1 MLTVAIVL
9 AVLAVAAVIVV
20 AAVNYLRSSSDGGGA
35 APVAGTSGA
44 PDSSFAFRPPAS
56 DFHVTG
62 GEAHVYFDVPLP
74 AGDPDPVLSTILLAE
89 AVEVLRD
96 KRSHLPLEGVS
107 TVHAHAKRGAETVEI
122 GKLTLDGP
130 GELPPPPSP
139 GEHPLFGRHGPDI
152 FEEFGAE
159 PPPAPGLDVRA
170 PSDELRPLGQEV
182 QLTAVLEA
190 GLRAQGIDPRAAELG
205 DVVRGLL
212 RVANYTVAGGGDR
225 FTATRGGLAHYVEI
239 VEHGSGEHPELSEK
253 AINEFMV
260 RFGQSGAA
268 RGLLFTAKFGPFLV
282 YDKERREPRV
292 RFVTRERFQ
301 GFVNALAVG

>member
-1 MLTVAIVL
+1 METVAIVL
-9 AVLAVAAVIVV
+9 AIGVAIVIVV
-20 AAVNYLRSSSDGGGA
+20 AAVAYLRGSGSGGEAPA
-35 APVAGTSGA
+35 APGISSAAGSGF
-44 PDSSFAFRPPAS
+44 SFRPPAS
-56 DFHVTG
+56 DFHVAS

-74 AGDPDPVLSTILLAE
+74 EGDPDPVLSKILLAE
-89 AVEVLRD
+89 AVEVLRE

-107 TVHAHAKRGAETVEI
+107 TVHAHAKRDADTIEVGT
-122 GKLTLDGP
+122 LTLDGP
-130 GELPPPPSP
+130 GELPPPPAP
-139 GEHPLFGRHGPDI
+139 GEHPFFAHHGPDI

-170 PSDELRPLGQEV
+170 PSDELRPLSDEV

-190 GLRAQGIDPRAAELG
+190 GLRAQGIDPKAAELA

-212 RVANYTVAGGGDR
+212 RVANYAVTGSGER
-225 FTATRGGLAHYVEI
+225 FTATRQGLVHYVEI
-239 VEHGSGEHPELSEK
+239 VEHTSGEHPELSEK

-268 RGLLFTAKFGPFLV
+268 RGLLFTPKFGPFLV

-292 RFVTRERFQ
+292 RFVTRERLQ
-301 GFVNALAVG
+301 GFVNALAIG